1 MRKSML
7 ENSCKNIFFKH
18 CRLLYRVYTKYERF
32 LVPYT
37 RQQIA
42 DMTGLRVET
51 VIRTVSRLKEEG
63 KISVIKHKIY
73 LN

>member
-1 MRKSML
+1 
-7 ENSCKNIFFKH
+7 
-18 CRLLYRVYTKYERF
+18 
-32 LVPYT
+32 
-37 RQQIA
+37 
-42 DMTGLRVET
+42 MTGLRVET